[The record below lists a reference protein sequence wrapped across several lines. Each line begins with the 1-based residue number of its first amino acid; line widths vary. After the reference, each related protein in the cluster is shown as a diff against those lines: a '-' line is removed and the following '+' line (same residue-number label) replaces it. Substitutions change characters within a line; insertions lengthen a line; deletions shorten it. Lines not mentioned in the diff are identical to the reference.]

1 VQFLAAGA
9 ITRIEEPAV
18 PSQPQSGALRK
29 ELGIKDLWLAQILLV
44 IVPEFFGTAAKA
56 GSAHVVLWLLAIV
69 LFFVPQAAVVSYLNR
84 RMPLEGGLYEWAR
97 LAFSDQIGFLVAWCL
112 WLTATIQVAQVGL
125 VATTYI
131 TYAAGPQAGWIGSN
145 RGLLLGASLGLIGVM
160 MLVARYGLG
169 LGKWVSNVG
178 SFFTLLIIG
187 VLAILPLAHTPS
199 GASSTY
205 HPLRLTMPALT
216 LFSLSVFAK
225 MTFGALSGFDTVAV
239 FAGESYSPARNF
251 ARATVLAA
259 PVIALLYILGT
270 SSILGFVSPDEVDI
284 IAPIPQALGRGLG
297 HFGWAPSIA
306 PVAILLLLTNYLCSY
321 VTYFSSN
328 ARLPMVAGWD
338 HLLPDWFTRLHKE
351 RKTPVNS
358 ILFMGFVSVFA
369 SAAAVMGVGN
379 QEAFA
384 MLQIWTWTFYGIA
397 YSTMFAVPLLARK
410 ELGIRPSI
418 WLRIGAGS
426 GLLVT
431 LLFVLLSIF
440 PIVQVES
447 NRGYML
453 KTVFVILGANAF
465 AMLLYRLGRRAGEKQ
480 L

>member
-1 VQFLAAGA
+1 MTGVGA
-9 ITRIEEPAV
+9 SAV
-18 PSQPQSGALRK
+18 PLQPQSANLRK
-29 ELGIKDLWLAQILLV
+29 ELGIRDLLLAQILLV

-56 GSAHVVLWLLAIV
+56 GPAHVALWLLAIV
-69 LFFVPQAAVVSYLNR
+69 LFFVPQALVVSYLNR

-97 LAFSDQIGFLVAWCL
+97 LAFNDQIGFLVAWCV

-131 TYAAGPQAGWIGSN
+131 TYAAGPQVGWIGSN
-145 RGLLLGASLGLIGVM
+145 RGFLFAVSLGLIGVM

-178 SFFTLLIIG
+178 SFFTLLIIV
-187 VLAILPLAHTPS
+187 VLAVLPLAHISS
-199 GASSTY
+199 GAPTTY
-205 HPLRLTMPALT
+205 HPLRLTIPALT

-239 FAGESYSPARNF
+239 FAAESHSPARNF
-251 ARATVLAA
+251 ARATFLAA
-259 PVIALLYILGT
+259 PIIALLYILGT
-270 SSILGFVSPDEVDI
+270 SSILAFVSPGEVDI
-284 IAPIPQALGRGLG
+284 IAPIPQALSRGLG
-297 HFGWAPSIA
+297 NFGWASAIA

-321 VTYFSSN
+321 VTLFSSN
-328 ARLPMVAGWD
+328 ARLPMVASWD
-338 HLLPDWFTRLHKE
+338 HLLPGWFTRLHKE
-351 RKTPVNS
+351 HKTPVNS
-358 ILFMGFVSVFA
+358 ILFMGGVSVFA

-397 YSTMFAVPLLARK
+397 YLTMFAVPLMARK
-410 ELGIRPSI
+410 ELGIRPGFG
-418 WLRIGAGS
+418 LRIASCAGF
-426 GLLVT
+426 LVT

-440 PIVQVES
+440 PIVHVES
-447 NRGYML
+447 QAGYVL
-453 KTVFVILGANAF
+453 KTMFVILGANAF
-465 AMLLYRLGRRAGEKQ
+465 AIVLYRLGRRPSVAP